1 MPIPVKVIARKNP
14 LDKSVK
20 YYMTTNSAGYV
31 ALEGVAKQ
39 IEKISTVSSADIK
52 AVLDSLQHVVIEN
65 LKNGLSVRLGDL
77 GSFRA
82 TLTSKGVSKKEEAAT
97 NLIKGIHV
105 AFTKSATMA
114 KELAVGNVTFNR
126 TE

>member
-1 MPIPVKVIARKNP
+1 MPIPVKVISRKNP
-14 LDKSVK
+14 IDNNVK
-20 YYMTTNSAGYV
+20 FYMTNCSAGYV
-31 ALEGVAKQ
+31 GLEDVAKQ

-82 TLTSKGVSKKEEAAT
+82 TLTSKGVAKKEDAAT

-105 AFTKSATMA
+105 AFTKSSTMA